1 MIHPARI
8 LHPRSVGVKIRFASR
23 LDSNRGCHI
32 GAPGQCRSSAK
43 ARVFAARPAATKTD
57 RIMAGQ
63 NHNVVCTESCV
74 DDSVLP
80 RFCGSPA
87 FAKSA
92 KVFLATC
99 ERIGILQ
106 SGAAMRQPRT
116 FSRQKKL
123 TENGLKC
130 VIGRAIRLLAALSMV
145 WAESPKPVQEF
156 VSLGPRRF
164 APDEWS
170 HYLRITPP
178 PAAPPD
184 TQSPSP
190 SPSSAVRRPSFCRA
204 PAGTS

>member
-1 MIHPARI
+1 MSRSGSPEGSKATAVAA
-8 LHPRSVGVKIRFASR
+8 LVPRGSVE
-23 LDSNRGCHI
+23 
-32 GAPGQCRSSAK
+32 
-43 ARVFAARPAATKTD
+43 AARRQGFSQRGQPQPRLTESWQD
-57 RIMAGQ
+57 RIINAQ
-63 NHNVVCTESCV
+63 LCTYIQH

-130 VIGRAIRLLAALSMV
+130 AIGRAIRLLAALSMV

-170 HYLRITPP
+170 HYLRITRR
-178 PAAPPD
+178 PALPPD